1 MSELTERL
9 QRALGT
15 TYRIERELPGGGMS
29 RVFLATEVQ
38 LARKVVVKVLPPEMA
53 AAVQSER
60 FAREIQVAASLQH
73 PHIVPLLT
81 AGSAEDLAWYVMPY
95 IEGESLASKIA
106 REGALPVNDALRIL
120 RDIVDALAYSHG
132 RGVVHRDIKPDNV
145 MLSGRHALVTDF
157 GVAKAVSA
165 SSGGRGALTTGGV
178 ALGTP
183 TYMAPE
189 QAAAD
194 PNIDHRADLY
204 AVGVLAYE
212 MLTGRT
218 PFVTATPQAMLAAHV
233 TAYPDQITLHR
244 PSLQPMLA
252 AAVMRC
258 LEKHPADRWQSS
270 AELAAVIDTAATPS
284 GGLTPVPTSPHA
296 AIQAEADRQLEQ
308 AHPFRVALLFAVAT
322 VIVVAT
328 IFAATRVFGLPDWVW
343 IGSAGLMALG
353 FPIVMYTGR
362 VERKRAR
369 VMQTGAL
376 RFTDPPAHHEWFTW
390 KRAILGGALAI
401 TALLV
406 ATVGYAVARTY
417 GIGSAATLLSSGAIS
432 SGDRFVL
439 ADFQNRTA
447 DSTLGTSVT
456 EALRVDLG
464 QSSVV
469 KMMSDREVAQ
479 ALTRMRM
486 ASGTAL
492 TDSLAQVL
500 AMREG
505 AKAVIVGEVST
516 LGTGF
521 VLTAK
526 VIEASSGETRASVR
540 ATAAD
545 AGQLLSA
552 LNDLSG
558 QLRERVGE
566 SLRAIRASD
575 PLDQVTTAS
584 LDALQHYSI
593 GSRIF
598 ATGDM
603 EGAVTHLRMAIAVD
617 SQFAMAWRRM
627 ASALGNLNAP
637 PSQVK
642 EATRRAFELRDRLTP
657 VERGLVAGVYY
668 RNVEPDLPR
677 AVAAYEEVLRVDSFD
692 VTAGNNLGLVL
703 NQLERFPEAEAVLRH
718 QLERNQLGSM
728 YINLASSLTAQGK
741 WAANDSFAASALEHG
756 AGNAALA
763 RALLFTGAMRS
774 RDFRRADSLLEV
786 AEGLQLFANQRDN
799 LDFGRIDVRTAMG
812 KHNEALDM
820 LDRKAAARAASGDSG
835 TALDLASSR
844 AFETLILGGDTAQ
857 AQRELNAVLRK
868 YPWDRINPADRPYNG
883 FGNFYALLRDLDGV
897 RRMRREWEQVVPAGE
912 RSRSSVAWWDSR
924 EALARGD
931 LRGTIA
937 KLHEMRELSPCGR
950 CNLYDEAGYWEQ
962 LGVPDSAEAV
972 LTRAVTGI
980 PSNKDEIDDAFY
992 YAPSLM
998 RLGEMAEGRGD
1009 KVAARD
1015 YYQRFVDYWRDADPQ
1030 FQPRVAEAKR
1040 RLAALGSDTPRP

>member
-1 MSELTERL
+1 MSDLTDRL

-15 TYRIERELPGGGMS
+15 TYRLERELPGGGMS

-95 IEGESLASKIA
+95 IEGESLASKLA

-194 PNIDHRADLY
+194 PNVDHRADLY

-284 GGLTPVPTSPHA
+284 GGLTPVPTSPHI
-296 AIQAEADRQLEQ
+296 AIRAEADRQLEQ

-369 VMQTGAL
+369 VLQTGAL

-390 KRAILGGALAI
+390 KRAITGGALAL

-417 GIGSAATLLSSGAIS
+417 GIGSAATLLSSGAIG

-439 ADFQNRTA
+439 ADFSNRTS
-447 DSTLGTSVT
+447 DSALGTSIT

-469 KMMSDREVAQ
+469 KMLSDREVAA

-486 ASGTAL
+486 TSGTSL

-500 AMREG
+500 AQREG
-505 AKAVIVGEVST
+505 AKAVITGEITT

-526 VIEASSGETRASVR
+526 VIEATTGETRASVR

-545 AGQLLSA
+545 AGQLLVA

-558 QLRERVGE
+558 QLRERIGE
-566 SLRAIRASD
+566 SLKSIRASE
-575 PLDQVTTAS
+575 PLEQVTTAS

-593 GSRIF
+593 GSRVF
-598 ATGDM
+598 VTGDM
-603 EGAVTHLRMAIAVD
+603 EGAVDHLRRAVAID
-617 SQFAMAWRRM
+617 SQFAMAWRKM

-637 PSQVK
+637 GSQVK
-642 EATRRAFELRDRLTP
+642 DATRRAFLLSDRLTP

-668 RNVEPDLPR
+668 RNVEPDLER
-677 AVAAYEEVLRVDSFD
+677 AVTAYQEVLRIDSFNI
-692 VTAGNNLGLVL
+692 TAGNNLGLLL
-703 NQLERFPEAEAVLRH
+703 NQLERYPEAEAVLRH
-718 QLERNQLGSM
+718 QLAQNQIGSV
-728 YINLASSLTAQGK
+728 YINLSNSLSSQGK
-741 WAANDSFAASALEHG
+741 WAANDSMAAAALEQG
-756 AGNAALA
+756 AGNPALA
-763 RALLFTGAMRS
+763 GGMRFTGAMRA
-774 RDFRRADSLLEV
+774 RNYALAESLV
-786 AEGLQLFANQRDN
+786 TAAQGLQLFANQREN
-799 LDFGRIDVRTAMG
+799 LAFGTIDVRTATG
-812 KHNEALDM
+812 KHAESL
-820 LDRKAAARAASGDSG
+820 LLIDRLAAAKAAEGDSG
-835 TALDLASSR
+835 TALDLATAR
-844 AFETLILGGDTAQ
+844 AWETFLLGGDTAQ
-857 AQRELNAVLRK
+857 VRRELATALRK
-868 YPWDRINPADRPYNG
+868 YPLERINPADRPYG
-883 FGNFYALLRDLDGV
+883 TLGGLYARLRDVDAT
-897 RRMRREWEQVVPAGE
+897 RRMRREWEQVVPPGE
-912 RSRSSVAWWDSR
+912 RQRGATALWDSR
-924 EALARGD
+924 DALAHGD
-931 LRGTIA
+931 LAGAIA
-937 KLHEMRELSPCGR
+937 KIREWRVLTSCAR
-950 CNLYDEAGYWEQ
+950 CNLYEEAGQWEQ
-962 LGVPDSAEAV
+962 LGRPDSAEAV
-972 LTRAVTGI
+972 LTRAVAGI
-980 PSNKDEIDDAFY
+980 PTQKDESDDAFY

-998 RLGEMAEGRGD
+998 RLGEMAEARADRD
-1009 KVAARD
+1009 KARD
-1015 YYQRFVDYWRDADPQ
+1015 YYQRFVDAWRDADPE

-1040 RLAALGSDTPRP
+1040 RLAALGSDAPRP

>member
-95 IEGESLASKIA
+95 IEGESLASKLA

-194 PNIDHRADLY
+194 PNVDHRADLY

-252 AAVMRC
+252 SAVMRC

-296 AIQAEADRQLEQ
+296 AVQAEADRALEQ

-343 IGSAGLMALG
+343 MGSAGLMALG

-390 KRAILGGALAI
+390 KRSILGGALAI

-417 GIGSAATLLSSGAIS
+417 GIGSAATLLSSGAIGS
-432 SGDRFVL
+432 SDRFVL
-439 ADFQNRTA
+439 ADFTNRTS

-469 KMMSDREVAQ
+469 KMLSDREVAA

-486 ASGTAL
+486 VSGTSL

-500 AMREG
+500 AQREG

-516 LGTGF
+516 LGTGY

-526 VIEASSGETRASVR
+526 VLESSTGETRASVR

-545 AGQLLSA
+545 AGQLLAA

-558 QLRERVGE
+558 QLRERIGE
-566 SLRAIRASD
+566 SLKTIRASD
-575 PLDQVTTAS
+575 PLEQVTTSS
-584 LDALQHYSI
+584 LEALQEYSL

-598 ATGDM
+598 IAGDYD
-603 EGAVTHLRMAIAVD
+603 AARQHLEAAIAVD
-617 SQFAMAWRRM
+617 SNFAMAYRK
-627 ASALGNLNAP
+627 LGAVYTNLNAP
-637 PSQVK
+637 RSQI
-642 EATRRAFELRDRLTP
+642 ATVVRKAYQLRDRLTP
-657 VERGLVAGVYY
+657 MERYLTEAAYY
-668 RNVEPDLPR
+668 RNVEPDPDR
-677 AVAAYEEVLRVDSFD
+677 VISAYQAVLAMNPLDITAA
-692 VTAGNNLGLVL
+692 NNIAMAL
-703 NQLERFPEAEAVLRH
+703 NGRDRSAEAEAALRPVLAKTPTRT
-718 QLERNQLGSM
+718 LYVNM
-728 YINLASSLTAQGK
+728 ATALATQGK
-741 WAANDSFAASALEHG
+741 FVAVDSLSEDAARRLENAGAIPYGIRLGGLAA
-756 AGNAALA
+756 A
-763 RALLFTGAMRS
+763 REWG
-774 RDFRRADSLLEV
+774 RADSLLR
-786 AEGLQLFANQRDN
+786 ANVNVPHSRADGQNRRFFEMDT
-799 LDFGRIDVRTAMG
+799 RTALG
-812 KHNEALDM
+812 QHQDALRLIDAM
-820 LDRKAAARAASGDSG
+820 ADEMAAAGDTGS
-835 TALDLASSR
+835 AFDLASSH
-844 AFETLILGGDTAQ
+844 AWESLQFLGDTASARRQ
-857 AQRELNAVLRK
+857 MADLLHRF
-868 YPWDRINPADRPYNG
+868 PFDRIPPTDRPY
-883 FGNFYALLRDLDGV
+883 GNLGAFYARLGDIEAV
-897 RRMRREWEQVVPAGE
+897 RRYQHEYEAAVPPGERDPASRFRWAALEAWARRDYAVASAQMELVRGAMACRNCMRYDAGE
-912 RSRSSVAWWDSR
+912 MWSAAGNDDSTLAALEPVANSIFTRDQ
-924 EALARGD
+924 AGD
-931 LRGTIA
+931 
-937 KLHEMRELSPCGR
+937 
-950 CNLYDEAGYWEQ
+950 
-962 LGVPDSAEAV
+962 AV
-972 LTRAVTGI
+972 
-980 PSNKDEIDDAFY
+980 N
-992 YAPSLM
+992 YAPALY
-998 RLGEMAEGRGD
+998 RLGEIYEAKGN
-1009 KVAARD
+1009 KAKARE
-1015 YYQRFVDYWRDADPQ
+1015 YYERFVEQWRDADPQ
-1030 FQPRVAEAKR
+1030 FQPKVAEAKR